1 MIKLLCF
8 DMSQSPEL
16 SGTAWFN
23 LSAVQLGLVVW
34 FIESYSICSCSI
46 CKPVV
51 CLPKFTKHSSRF
63 TNYIVLMQV
72 SGSLYGALF
81 GSLLVYPI
89 ADFLGLYF
97 ALHMYFIM
105 RFRV

>member
-1 MIKLLCF
+1 
-8 DMSQSPEL
+8 
-16 SGTAWFN
+16 
-23 LSAVQLGLVVW
+23 
-34 FIESYSICSCSI
+34 
-46 CKPVV
+46 
-51 CLPKFTKHSSRF
+51 
-63 TNYIVLMQV
+63 MQV

-105 RFRV
+105 RFRA

>member
-34 FIESYSICSCSI
+34 FIEYYTICSCAI
-46 CKPVV
+46 CKHVV
-51 CLPKFTKHSSRF
+51 CLPKF

-89 ADFLGLYF
+89 ADFLGLDF

-105 RFRV
+105 RFRA